1 MQILVPQASRNEV
14 PNPKNPILKND
25 WKICPKKEGQGFLEQ
40 VEVRHATLKG
50 GTLANAA
57 NSCASCSL
65 AIANAHAVLARCC
78 TLKLP
83 RCSSATLANAANSCA
98 SCWLAVANAH
108 AVLARSC
115 TLKSPKRSSA
125 ALANTAN
132 SCASD

>member
-57 NSCASCSL
+57 N
-65 AIANAHAVLARCC
+65 
-78 TLKLP
+78 T
-83 RCSSATLANAANSCA
+83 CSSDE
-98 SCWLAVANAH
+98 LAVANAH
-108 AVLARSC
+108 AVLASPC
-115 TLKSPKRSSA
+115 TLKSPTHHVA
-125 ALANTAN
+125 ALPHAAN
-132 SCASD
+132 SCTLDWPNVANAHAVLARS